1 MAGPDD
7 KRLTVDDLLAQARAR
22 IDRLEPAEAAAS
34 GAQLIDIRS
43 SEQRTADGEIPGA
56 LWFPRN
62 VLEWRVDPTSEAY
75 DDRVAGFDE
84 EIVIF
89 CDAGYSSSFAAA
101 TLRDLGFHRAA
112 DMTGGYQAWR
122 AAGLPVSAPRD

>member
-7 KRLTVDDLLAQARAR
+7 KRLTLDDLLAQARAR
-22 IDRLEPAEAAAS
+22 IDRREPSEAAAS

-43 SEQRTADGEIPGA
+43 SEQRAADGEIPGA

-62 VLEWRVDPTSEAY
+62 VLEWRVDPTSEAH
-75 DDRVAGFDE
+75 DERVAGFDD

-89 CDAGYSSSFAAA
+89 CDAGYASSFAAA
-101 TLRDLGFHRAA
+101 TLRDLGFRRAA
-112 DMTGGYQAWR
+112 DMTGGFQAWR
-122 AAGLPVSAPRD
+122 AAGLPVEEA